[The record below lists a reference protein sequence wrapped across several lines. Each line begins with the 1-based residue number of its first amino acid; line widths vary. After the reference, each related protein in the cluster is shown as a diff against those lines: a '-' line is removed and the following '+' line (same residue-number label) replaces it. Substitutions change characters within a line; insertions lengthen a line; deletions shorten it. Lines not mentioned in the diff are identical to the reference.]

1 MKGLLDKVSALKL
14 PLAYNSFKAKPPRSN
29 TNETGP
35 LILIF
40 TSNFIAVQAIN
51 TLVKQLN
58 YSKIQGIPSNQLK

>member
-1 MKGLLDKVSALKL
+1 MKGLLDKVTALKL

-40 TSNFIAVQAIN
+40 ATNFIAAQTIN
-51 TLVKQLN
+51 ALTNLPN
-58 YSKIQGIPSNQLK
+58 YSKTQGKSSNQLK